1 MSITEVQVMSRRWLQ
16 ISMGGIVLL
25 SSLFFGAAAAS
36 ASVVPLRATI
46 AITEQVAPSTQ
57 AGCLLQGA
65 ITGNGSTTKLGA
77 VQLASTDCINPLSA
91 TTFLFVSDAVVL
103 TVDGGDQLWA
113 AYGGTLSANNGA
125 IKGTYVIIGGT
136 GRFTHAT
143 GLGTIDG
150 VEQIDFATG
159 QGIGQIQLKGTLV
172 Y

>member
-1 MSITEVQVMSRRWLQ
+1 MSRRWLQ
-16 ISMGGIVLL
+16 VSTGSIALL
-25 SSLFFGAAAAS
+25 ASLFFGAGSAS

-46 AITEQVAPSTQ
+46 VISEQVTASTQ
-57 AGCLLQGA
+57 AGCLLTGA
-65 ITGNGSTTKLGA
+65 ITGNGSTTNLGA
-77 VQLASTDCINPLSA
+77 IQLASTDCINPLST

-136 GRFTHAT
+136 GRFAHAT

-150 VEQIDFATG
+150 AEQIDFATG
-159 QGIGQIQLKGTLV
+159 QGVGQIQLKGTLLF
-172 Y
+172 